1 MIRVGQGYDVH
12 RLVADR
18 PLVLGGV
25 AIEHDKGLAGHS
37 DADVLIHSL
46 CDALLGAAGKGD
58 IGQHFPDTDSS
69 YRNIDSRIL
78 LRKVISLLKL
88 DSWQLVNADL
98 TVIAQAPKLAPHI
111 AEELWQLLGNKNLLH
126 ETGMPTFKPE
136 HLVRDT
142 ISYVIQINGKV
153 RGKMDVLPGTTED
166 KIREMAL
173 EVENVKRTIDG
184 KTILKVIVIPDKMV
198 SIAIS

>member
-12 RLVADR
+12 QLVKDR

-25 AIEHDKGLAGHS
+25 TIEHERGLAGHS

-78 LRKVISLLKL
+78 LRKVISLLL
-88 DSWQLVNADL
+88 IDNWQLVNADL
-98 TVIAQAPKLAPHI
+98 TIIAQAPKLAPHI
-111 AEELWQLLGNKNLLH
+111 PEMRRLLTNDMDIDEAQLNIKA
-126 ETGMPTFKPE
+126 T
-136 HLVRDT
+136 
-142 ISYVIQINGKV
+142 
-153 RGKMDVLPGTTED
+153 TTETLGYCG
-166 KIREMAL
+166 REEGIAAL
-173 EVENVKRTIDG
+173 AVVLIERSAE
-184 KTILKVIVIPDKMV
+184 
-198 SIAIS
+198 